1 MPTHRG
7 FLALA
12 SLASLALITGCS
24 TPSNLAYQSVQ
35 DARVL
40 DEFRL
45 AGRIDDSTFRGAAGV
60 VVLEVGRGGFVVGL
74 TAGHGVAVRRIGDHW
89 SPPLPL
95 DVVAGSLGFQIGG
108 EGGRLVMV
116 FSSTEAF
123 ENFVFEGTQFLAE
136 ASGTAWDAKGAAGDP
151 LEPGDVQ
158 VISEVGGLYGGAVI
172 GGFGVSVDRSM
183 MRKAYGDAAT
193 PRTIL
198 DDRGVVTPAG
208 AATLWKSLGR

>member
-95 DVVAGSLGFQIGG
+95 DVIAGSLGFQIGG

-123 ENFVFEGTQFLAE
+123 ENFVFDGTQFLAE